1 MTFYDH
7 ALARWAGKGDDELR
21 RTGEMVLEPLAG
33 RDDGRQA
40 LAAVVLSEVV
50 AQLPIR
56 GTGKTRPL
64 TATGA
69 LSLTVEMIRAE
80 RVDMAASA
88 LTNGGTILRIVTGVH
103 DDVRQAAFAAVRQ
116 LGVDR
121 VGLRPWMIAA
131 LEDPETPDDAV
142 PQSVI
147 DAVDLAVRNTSPGL
161 AWTGFAFGL
170 GYVLYR
176 RS

>member
-1 MTFYDH
+1 MKVYDH
-7 ALARWAGKGDDELR
+7 ALARWVGDGDDELR
-21 RTGEMVLEPLAG
+21 RTGAMVLEPLLG
-33 RDDGRQA
+33 SDDGEQA

-50 AQLPIR
+50 VQLPIK
-56 GTGKTRPL
+56 GTGRTRPL
-64 TATGA
+64 TTTGA
-69 LSLTVEMIRAE
+69 LSLTVEMIRAGQ
-80 RVDMAASA
+80 VDMAASA
-88 LTNGGTILRIVTGVH
+88 VVAGAEILRIVTGVH

-116 LGVDR
+116 LGIGR

-142 PQSVI
+142 PRQVI
-147 DAVDLAVRNTSPGL
+147 NAVDLAVRNTSPGL
-161 AWTGFAFGL
+161 SWTGYAHDL